1 MAEQEEAAPEIVS
14 EFPAPPKFFTLYADG
29 VESGPAPPEPMEPT
43 YHMFGSPYST
53 QDVVP
58 DLLPQPGK
66 KLYAPQGEDGDG
78 APVDY
83 KAEMKKYY
91 LQYFVNNNQVEETNI
106 VPFRINRSL
115 LANFVELVDVL
126 IKKPAVFNEKLDDM
140 ELLFLNMHNRINA
153 FRPHQARETV
163 IQMLK
168 TQVQE
173 RRDAARDI
181 RRTIDESRQ
190 AVERVHG
197 ELHESTDD
205 AAAADGASPVGAD
218 DDVKMENADG
228 SGATGNAGDLASATA
243 VASAVTLT
251 PAQQEQAEKARE
263 ARQMQEQFFAALEA
277 AMN

>member
-83 KAEMKKYY
+83 KAEMKK
-91 LQYFVNNNQVEETNI
+91 
-106 VPFRINRSL
+106 INRSL

-126 IKKPAVFNEKLDDM
+126 IKKPAVFKSVGLLLTIVAASEKLDDM
-140 ELLFLNMHNRINA
+140 ELLFLNIHNLINA

-251 PAQQEQAEKARE
+251 PAQQEQAEVG
-263 ARQMQEQFFAALEA
+263 
-277 AMN
+277 

>member
-1 MAEQEEAAPEIVS
+1 MSTEQDQEEAPEIVS

-29 VESGPAPPEPMEPT
+29 VECGPAPPEPMAPT

-58 DLLPQPGK
+58 DLLPQPDK
-66 KLYAPQGEDGDG
+66 KLYAPAENAEGGD
-78 APVDY
+78 APSVVVDY
-83 KAEMKKYY
+83 KAQMKK
-91 LQYFVNNNQVEETNI
+91 
-106 VPFRINRSL
+106 INRSL

-126 IKKPAVFNEKLDDM
+126 IKKPAMFNEKLDDV
-140 ELLFLNMHNRINA
+140 ELLFLNMHNLINA

-181 RRTIDESRQ
+181 RCSIDGSRR

-205 AAAADGASPVGAD
+205 TTPADSASPAGAEE
-218 DDVKMENADG
+218 DVKMENTDET
-228 SGATGNAGDLASATA
+228 GAAGTGDQASAAPNNTA
-243 VASAVTLT
+243 THT
-251 PAQQEQAEKARE
+251 PAQHEQAEKAYQ
-263 ARQMQEQFFAALEA
+263 ARQMQEKFFSALEA

>member
-1 MAEQEEAAPEIVS
+1 MSTEPEEAEAPEIVS
-14 EFPAPPKFFTLYADG
+14 EFPAPPKFFVLYADG
-29 VESGPAPPEPMEPT
+29 VASGPSPPEPMEPT

-58 DLLPQPGK
+58 DLLPQPDK
-66 KLYAPQGEDGDG
+66 KLYAPAEDAEGD
-78 APVDY
+78 ASVVDY
-83 KAEMKKYY
+83 KAQMKK
-91 LQYFVNNNQVEETNI
+91 
-106 VPFRINRSL
+106 INLSL

-126 IKKPAVFNEKLDDM
+126 IKKPAMFNEKLDDV
-140 ELLFLNMHNRINA
+140 ELLFLNMHNLINA

-181 RRTIDESRQ
+181 RRTIDESRC

-205 AAAADGASPVGAD
+205 ATAVDSASPTGTEE
-218 DDVKMENADG
+218 DVKMENADG
-228 SGATGNAGDLASATA
+228 AGAAGTGDQASAAPT
-243 VASAVTLT
+243 STETLT
-251 PAQQEQAEKARE
+251 PAQQEQAEKARQ
-263 ARQMQEQFFAALEA
+263 ARQMQDEFFSALET

>member
-1 MAEQEEAAPEIVS
+1 MADEQEDAAPEIVS

-29 VESGPAPPEPMEPT
+29 VESGPVPPEPMEPT

-66 KLYAPQGEDGDG
+66 KLYAPQGKDGDG

-83 KAEMKKYY
+83 KAEMKK
-91 LQYFVNNNQVEETNI
+91 
-106 VPFRINRSL
+106 INRSL

-126 IKKPAVFNEKLDDM
+126 IKKPAMFNEKLDDV
-140 ELLFLNMHNRINA
+140 ELLFLNMHNLINA

-173 RRDAARDI
+173 RRDATRDI

-197 ELHESTDD
+197 ELHESMDD
-205 AAAADGASPVGAD
+205 AAAADGASSVGTD

-228 SGATGNAGDLASATA
+228 SGSAGNGGDLASATA
-243 VASAVTLT
+243 VAGAATLT

-263 ARQMQEQFFAALEA
+263 ARQVQEQFFAALEA

>member
-1 MAEQEEAAPEIVS
+1 MAEQEDTPEIVS
-14 EFPAPPKFFTLYADG
+14 EFPAPPKFFALYADG

-58 DLLPQPGK
+58 DLLPGK
-66 KLYAPQGEDGDG
+66 KLYAPAGEEGDED

-83 KAEMKKYY
+83 KAEMKK
-91 LQYFVNNNQVEETNI
+91 
-106 VPFRINRSL
+106 INRSL

-126 IKKPAVFNEKLDDM
+126 IKKPAMFNEKLDDV
-140 ELLFLNMHNRINA
+140 ELLFLNMHNLINS

-205 AAAADGASPVGAD
+205 AAAADGAAPAGSD
-218 DDVKMENADG
+218 EDVKMENADG
-228 SGATGNAGDLASATA
+228 SGAAGNGSDQTNASG
-243 VASAVTLT
+243 VASAAALT
-251 PAQQEQAEKARE
+251 PAQQEHAEKARE
-263 ARQMQEQFFAALEA
+263 ARQIQERFFSALEA

>member
-1 MAEQEEAAPEIVS
+1 MSAEQEQQEEAPEIVS
-14 EFPAPPKFFTLYADG
+14 EFPAPPKFFALYADG

-58 DLLPQPGK
+58 DLLPQSDK
-66 KLYAPQGEDGDG
+66 KLYAQGEDSDV
-78 APVDY
+78 PVDY
-83 KAEMKKYY
+83 KGQMKK
-91 LQYFVNNNQVEETNI
+91 
-106 VPFRINRSL
+106 INRSL

-126 IKKPAVFNEKLDDM
+126 IKKPAMFNEKLDDV
-140 ELLFLNMHNRINA
+140 ELLFLNMHNLINA

-173 RRDAARDI
+173 RREAARDI

-197 ELHESTDD
+197 ELHEFNDD
-205 AAAADGASPVGAD
+205 AVAADGASSAGTD
-218 DDVKMENADG
+218 EDVKMENADG
-228 SGATGNAGDLASATA
+228 SGAAGNRGDQANASAAANTA
-243 VASAVTLT
+243 ALT

-263 ARQMQEQFFAALEA
+263 ARQMQEQFFSALET

>member
-83 KAEMKKYY
+83 KAEMKK
-91 LQYFVNNNQVEETNI
+91 
-106 VPFRINRSL
+106 INRSL

-140 ELLFLNMHNRINA
+140 ELLFLNMHNLINA

>member
-1 MAEQEEAAPEIVS
+1 MSTEQQEDAPEIVS
-14 EFPAPPKFFTLYADG
+14 EFPAPPKFFALYADG
-29 VESGPAPPEPMEPT
+29 AESGPAPPEPMEPT

-66 KLYAPQGEDGDG
+66 KLYSPQGQDGDDE

-83 KAEMKKYY
+83 KAEMKK
-91 LQYFVNNNQVEETNI
+91 L
-106 VPFRINRSL
+106 NRSL

-126 IKKPAVFNEKLDDM
+126 IKKPAMFNEKLDDM
-140 ELLFLNMHNRINA
+140 ELLFLNMHNLINA

-190 AVERVHG
+190 EVGRVHG
-197 ELHESTDD
+197 ALHESTDD
-205 AAAADGASPVGAD
+205 AAAADGALSAGTD
-218 DDVKMENADG
+218 EDVKMENAAG
-228 SGATGNAGDLASATA
+228 SGAAGKGGDQAHASGAASAA
-243 VASAVTLT
+243 ALT
-251 PAQQEQAEKARE
+251 PAQQEQAEKACE
-263 ARQMQEQFFAALEA
+263 ARQMQEQFFTALEA

>member
-1 MAEQEEAAPEIVS
+1 MSAPPQEQEPEAPEIVS
-14 EFPAPPKFFTLYADG
+14 EFPAPPKFFALYADG
-29 VESGPAPPEPMEPT
+29 VQSGPAPPEPMEPT

-66 KLYAPQGEDGDG
+66 KLYAPEGDEG
-78 APVDY
+78 DAAAVDY
-83 KAEMKKYY
+83 KVQMKK
-91 LQYFVNNNQVEETNI
+91 
-106 VPFRINRSL
+106 INRSL

-126 IKKPAVFNEKLDDM
+126 IKKPAMFNEKLDDI
-140 ELLFLNMHNRINA
+140 ELLFLNLHNLINA

-181 RRTIDESRQ
+181 RRTIDESRL

-205 AAAADGASPVGAD
+205 AVAADGASPAGTD
-218 DDVKMENADG
+218 EDVKMENADG
-228 SGATGNAGDLASATA
+228 SGATGTGGDQKNASGAVSAA
-243 VASAVTLT
+243 TLT

-263 ARQMQEQFFAALEA
+263 ARQMQEQFFSALEA